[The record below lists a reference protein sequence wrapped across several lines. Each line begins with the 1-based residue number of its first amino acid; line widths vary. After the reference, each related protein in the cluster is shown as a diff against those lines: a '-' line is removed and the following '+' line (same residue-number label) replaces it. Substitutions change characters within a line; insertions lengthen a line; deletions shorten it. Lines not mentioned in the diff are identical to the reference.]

1 MTRMKL
7 TGMPGKVTLPEASVI
22 LPMEPPPSHI
32 RESTPAPV
40 KPMDL
45 EPVMTSARPHRMFF
59 MPMVDTKGWGRS
71 RRVSRVPLMKPARV
85 LTARPQTASS
95 TGLVRPKFWTSTPMV
110 QVHSTQ
116 LEPTDRS
123 IPAVISAHSIPEAI
137 RQLMDACF
145 RMFMTLPIFGNLSG
159 MVMQKMAIRITR
171 ASRVPSFCRSSF
183 AELFFF
189 ISV

>member
-1 MTRMKL
+1 MKL
-7 TGMPGKVTLPEASVI
+7 TGMPGKVPNLST
-22 LPMEPPPSHI
+22 EPPPIHI
-32 RESTPAPV
+32 RASTPVLV

-45 EPVMTSARPHRMFF
+45 DPVITRATPSSTFF

-71 RRVSRVPLMKPARV
+71 SRVSRVPLMKPAKV
-85 LTARPQTASS
+85 LTARPQMARMRA
-95 TGLVRPKFWTSTPMV
+95 LVTPKFWTSTPMV

-123 IPAVISAHSIPEAI
+123 MPAVIRAHSMPEAI

-145 RMFMTLPIFGNLSG
+145 KMFMMLPMRGNLSG
-159 MVMQKMAIRITR
+159 MTAQKTTIRIKSAKT
-171 ASRVPSFCRSSF
+171 VPSFSKNSF
-183 AELFFF
+183 TVLLLF